1 MTAITSLG
9 SDPVHFAR
17 LILTSLDI
25 RLMTTRGRALL
36 LFDAPSSAVKRQQG
50 TAALFLAL

>member
-1 MTAITSLG
+1 MASY
-9 SDPVHFAR
+9 PVHFAR

-25 RLMTTRGRALL
+25 RLNTPRGRALL
-36 LFDAPSSAVKRQQG
+36 LFDAPSSTVKRQQG

>member
-1 MTAITSLG
+1 LTAITSLG
-9 SDPVHFAR
+9 RDPVHFAR

-25 RLMTTRGRALL
+25 GLNTLRWARCY
-36 LFDAPSSAVKRQQG
+36 FDAPSSAVKRQQG